1 MKPTGFSFLFF
12 LFALLLLSGCAAL
25 STRAPDEVARTWAM
39 RQQALAPITNW
50 ELRGRIALRSRD
62 EGMQASLHWVR
73 GARASAHQPGGTV
86 GQRPSAP
93 DAGCRRRRAAR
104 YRKNVRRAPTARQLL
119 VETTGWNVPIQRHEL
134 VGARLAGAGRQGRAG
149 VGRRRAS
156 QTLTQFGWEVEFL
169 EYGRYGAYELPSKLF
184 ARRRENAPGIG
195 LQPRDDRSARCYRAL
210 GAAGRVTCPP
220 PIP

>member
-73 GARASAHQPGGTV
+73 ERERQRISLV
-86 GQRPSAP
+86 GPLGSGQVRLTQ
-93 DAGCRRRRAAR
+93 DAGGAELRDTE
-104 YRKNVRRAPTARQLL
+104 KNVRRAPTARQLL
-119 VETTGWNVPIQRHEL
+119 VETTGWDVPFDDMNWWVRGLPAPGAKAEQEL
-134 VGARLAGAGRQGRAG
+134 DEDGRLK
-149 VGRRRAS
+149 
-156 QTLTQFGWEVEFL
+156 TLTQFGWEVEFL

-195 LQPRDDRSARCYRAL
+195 LNHVTL
-210 GAAGRVTCPP
+210 EVRVVIERWVLPGE
-220 PIP
+220 

>member
-1 MKPTGFSFLFF
+1 FF

-25 STRAPDEVARTWAM
+25 PARAPDEVARAWAM

-73 GARASAHQPGGTV
+73 ERERQRISLV
-86 GQRPSAP
+86 GPLGSGQVRLTQ
-93 DAGCRRRRAAR
+93 DAGGAELRDTE
-104 YRKNVRRAPTARQLL
+104 KNVRRAPTARQLL
-119 VETTGWNVPIQRHEL
+119 VETTGWDVPFDDMNWWVRGLPAPGAKAEQEL
-134 VGARLAGAGRQGRAG
+134 DEDGRLK
-149 VGRRRAS
+149 
-156 QTLTQFGWEVEFL
+156 TLTQFGWEVEFL

-195 LQPRDDRSARCYRAL
+195 LNHVTTEV
-210 GAAGRVTCPP
+210 RVVIERWVLPGE
-220 PIP
+220 